1 MDVTIYEVLV
11 FGMLKFS
18 NLCEEM
24 SNHTSQHLLMH
35 SFHLI
40 RFSSEFLPKTLS
52 LIKYL
57 SSQAAITRHIP
68 SPLWWPPGPSLP
80 LHSPLAYPQD
90 LTLPHCCVLI
100 QSDRFL
106 LELEMREV
114 REVPDA
120 PSLNRSV
127 DCSASPASEPTP
139 PELLPSQFDPVS
151 ECCVILFFFLTMDPL
166 QCLKLWV
173 VI

>member
-24 SNHTSQHLLMH
+24 SNHTSQHLLTH
-35 SFHLI
+35 SLRLI

-57 SSQAAITRHIP
+57 QGAHRLP
-68 SPLWWPPGPSLP
+68 SPSTYQVPSDGHRNLP
-80 LHSPLAYPQD
+80 FLSIPRLPTPR
-90 LTLPHCCVLI
+90 TLPYLTAVYS
-100 QSDRFL
+100 QSDQFL

-114 REVPDA
+114 PDA
-120 PSLNRSV
+120 PRINRSV
-127 DCSASPASEPTP
+127 DCSASPGPASE
-139 PELLPSQFDPVS
+139 
-151 ECCVILFFFLTMDPL
+151 
-166 QCLKLWV
+166 
-173 VI
+173 